1 MLVNERP
8 SARLHR
14 DGRTSGPR
22 HEPAGWLRL
31 LTGRIA
37 ASLHGRPDTEH
48 EMTFNRLAFSIA
60 IVVYLIFHTTPA
72 ARQALVFMS
81 GFLLITI
88 AIFVHIIIFP
98 QRSIGRRLIAL
109 ACDIGALSHQMH
121 MGDEATAVL
130 FPIYLWVIF
139 GNGFRFG
146 IPFLLTAAAVAIAGF
161 AAVVASTPFWHD
173 NLSLSVGLL
182 IGLLILP
189 LYAGTLIRKLSHAKQ
204 QAEQAN
210 QAKDMFLASVS
221 HELRTPLNAIIG
233 MGGLLRAS
241 ALDVEQRDMARTID
255 EAARSLLRLIDG
267 ILGFSRIEAGRMPVN
282 VVVFDLLDL
291 LREVRAM
298 TLAQARAKGLG
309 IAVHVSL
316 RTPRAIEAD
325 RQHLREILLNLVGNA
340 VRFTSAGAVVVAVD
354 GAPAEGGKLDLRF
367 EVTDTGIGIAPEA
380 QGRIFEAFTQAD
392 DTIVDRFGG
401 TGLGLAICKRLAG
414 LLGGAIG
421 VESQLGLGSTFWLT
435 ITARRD
441 LVRLRD
447 PDPAAPVQ
455 VVLVSSDP
463 AALRQAQP
471 LGRLGVEV
479 VVVRS
484 LAGLAATGAAGTAPT
499 RTVVVLDR
507 AGAGGD
513 VHAIAAALL
522 QGDPKAETALAL
534 LDGERPLDGLPA
546 FETRRNFLTVL
557 PRQPDLADWRT
568 ALGIVAAL
576 GAPRSADAE
585 EEIGLDVLAGRALRV
600 LVAED
605 NQINRRV
612 VAKVLEHGG
621 HHAHLVE
628 NGEQA
633 LDALENQD
641 FDVVLMDVNMPV
653 MNGIEA
659 TRLYHFMTMGADRV
673 PIVALTADATPAAA
687 TRCTEAGMAACITK
701 PVQPRQLLEIIQKV
715 VGPRGGG
722 SPRTA
727 PADPTTVT
735 EIASH
740 PRFRPAAGSVLDEAV
755 VADLV
760 RLGGEGF
767 LDELIDEFVA
777 EADDLLGALRGAVA
791 AFDAPR
797 LRASAHALQ
806 SSAANIG
813 AKGIAELCAMLRA
826 TGSEALEQGPR
837 YVERLQAELDRVR
850 AGLIAYRSAADRKG
864 RLR

>member
-8 SARLHR
+8 SARLDQ
-14 DGRTSGPR
+14 DGPTSGHR
-22 HEPAGWLRL
+22 HGPAGWLRL

-60 IVVYLIFHTTPA
+60 IVVYLAFHATPA

-81 GFLLITI
+81 GFLLITV

-146 IPFLLTAAAVAIAGF
+146 IPFLLTATAVAIAGF
-161 AAVVASTPFWHD
+161 AAVVASTSFWHD

-267 ILGFSRIEAGRMPVN
+267 ILDFSRIEAGRMPVN
-282 VVVFDLLDL
+282 VVAFDLLDL
-291 LREVRAM
+291 MREVRAM
-298 TLAQARAKGLG
+298 TSAQARAKGLG

-325 RQHLREILLNLVGNA
+325 RQHLREILLNLMGNA
-340 VRFTSAGAVVVAVD
+340 VRFTSTGAVVIAVD
-354 GAPAEGGKLDLRF
+354 GARAEGGKVDLRF

-380 QGRIFEAFTQAD
+380 QARIFEAFTQAD

-401 TGLGLAICKRLAG
+401 TGLGLAICRRLAG

-421 VESQLGLGSTFWLT
+421 VESQPGLGSTFWLT
-435 ITARRD
+435 IPARRD
-441 LVRLRD
+441 LAGLRD
-447 PDPAAPVQ
+447 LDSAAPDR

-471 LGRLGVEV
+471 LARLGVEV
-479 VVVRS
+479 AVTRS
-484 LAGLAATGAAGTAPT
+484 PAGLAAAAPG
-499 RTVVVLDR
+499 TVVALDR
-507 AGAGGD
+507 AAAGGD

-522 QGDPKAETALAL
+522 QGDAKAETALVL
-534 LDGERPLDGLPA
+534 LDGERSPADLPP

-557 PRQPDLADWRT
+557 PRQPDLADWRA
-568 ALGIVAAL
+568 ALGIAAAL
-576 GAPRSADAE
+576 TAPRSADVE
-585 EEIGLDVLAGRALRV
+585 EEIGLGLEAGPVLRV

-621 HHAHLVE
+621 HEAHLVE

-633 LDALENQD
+633 LDALENHE

-659 TRLYHFMTMGADRV
+659 TRLYHFMTMGGDRV

-687 TRCTEAGMAACITK
+687 TRCIEAGMAACVTK

-715 VGPRGGG
+715 AVVRVGAAQR
-722 SPRTA
+722 SA

-767 LDELIDEFVA
+767 LDELIDEFVG
-777 EADDLLGALRGAVA
+777 EADSLLGALRDAVA

-837 YVERLQAELDRVR
+837 YVERLEAELDRVR
-850 AGLIAYRSAADRKG
+850 AGLTAYRSAADRRG